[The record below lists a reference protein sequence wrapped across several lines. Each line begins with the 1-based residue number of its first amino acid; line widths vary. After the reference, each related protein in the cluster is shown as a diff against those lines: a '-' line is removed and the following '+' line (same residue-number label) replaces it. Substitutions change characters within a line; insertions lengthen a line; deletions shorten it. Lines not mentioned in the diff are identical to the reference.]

1 MKKINLLGHKCL
13 KIFCKKGH
21 FILLKI
27 YNLLQTLNV
36 SGKHKNKELIANIP
50 VLYLQNYMVTFP
62 DEVLL

>member
-13 KIFCKKGH
+13 KNFWKKGH